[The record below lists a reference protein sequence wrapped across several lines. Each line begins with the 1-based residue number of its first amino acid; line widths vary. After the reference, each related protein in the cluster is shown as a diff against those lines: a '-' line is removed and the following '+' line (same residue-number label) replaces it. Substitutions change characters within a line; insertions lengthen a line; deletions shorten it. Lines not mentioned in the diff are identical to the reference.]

1 MRGLSGQLV
10 LFGATWAFL
19 LSHFGTNPGPAIEFH
34 LADNFRAIFLT
45 LEPRGVGTSGVLAPA
60 LSVSVESAL
69 FLRDCSWVL
78 APFLGLY
85 LVGGIYGETRVF
97 YETFPIVL
105 LLGLESLALA
115 VRRPLAHARLPGR
128 SSA

>member
-1 MRGLSGQLV
+1 MGSAGAGPVSIRGKC
-10 LFGATWAFL
+10 
-19 LSHFGTNPGPAIEFH
+19 P
-34 LADNFRAIFLT
+34 
-45 LEPRGVGTSGVLAPA
+45 
-60 LSVSVESAL
+60 

-115 VRRPLAHARLPGR
+115 VRRPLAHAPLPGR

>member
-10 LFGATWAFL
+10 LFGATRAFL

-45 LEPRGVGTSGVLAPA
+45 LEPRGVGTWGVLAPA
-60 LSVSVESAL
+60 LFSIRGKCP

>member
-10 LFGATWAFL
+10 LFGATRAFL
-19 LSHFGTNPGPAIEFH
+19 LSRFGTNPGPAIEFH

-45 LEPRGVGTSGVLAPA
+45 LEPRGVGTWGVLALA
-60 LSVSVESAL
+60 LFSIRGKCP

-78 APFLGLY
+78 ASFLGLY

>member
-1 MRGLSGQLV
+1 MERLAL
-10 LFGATWAFL
+10 ATATLAFL
-19 LSHFGTNPGPAIEFH
+19 LNHFGQNTGSAIEFH
-34 LADNFRAIFLT
+34 LADNLRAIFST
-45 LEPRGVGTSGVLAPA
+45 LEPRGFGAWGLLALA
-60 LSVSVESAL
+60 LFGIRGKCP
-69 FLRDCSWVL
+69 FLRDCAWVL

-85 LVGGIYGETRVF
+85 LGGGIYGETRVL

-115 VRRPLAHARLPGR
+115 VRRPLTHARLSGR